1 MPAVEYRSADQY
13 DALRLIP
20 MIGNL
25 NSEAE
30 NSKAEIKEQTDMGR
44 WVNGFRVDGA
54 GKKNG

>member
-1 MPAVEYRSADQY
+1 MRCADQY
-13 DALRLIP
+13 DELWLIS

-30 NSKAEIKEQTDMGR
+30 NSQAEIKEQTDMGR

-54 GKKNG
+54 GKKKWVK